1 MISAVAKKWIL
12 PRNLYA
18 RRRSCTSV
26 KTPVPMEVLTVAL
39 CSPKL
44 GTQLSCTWNPDTQ
57 NLQDIKWKLLQAA
70 KFVVICYAAREN

>member
-1 MISAVAKKWIL
+1 M
-12 PRNLYA
+12 
-18 RRRSCTSV
+18 
-26 KTPVPMEVLTVAL
+26 KTPVLMEVLTVTL
-39 CSPKL
+39 RSPKL